1 MKSLFANYSNIKNL
15 NINNIIN
22 ELLSN
27 DLFDS
32 LPKFKDFNAFY
43 YNAFLLNACLALYE
57 EKSENY
63 TNCLNIEIIHSI
75 NNTHAFKNY
84 IINTID
90 KLTNIIIFI

>member
-1 MKSLFANYSNIKNL
+1 MKSLFANYTKIKNL
-15 NINNIIN
+15 NLNNTKN

-57 EKSENY
+57 EESEN
-63 TNCLNIEIIHSI
+63 
-75 NNTHAFKNY
+75 
-84 IINTID
+84 
-90 KLTNIIIFI
+90 